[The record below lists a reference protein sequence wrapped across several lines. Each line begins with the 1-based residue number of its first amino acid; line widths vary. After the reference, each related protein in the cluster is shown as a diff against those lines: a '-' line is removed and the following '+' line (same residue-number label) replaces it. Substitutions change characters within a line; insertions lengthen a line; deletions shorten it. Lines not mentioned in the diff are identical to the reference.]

1 MAPTAV
7 VDPLWSS
14 SELRKDASNLS
25 AKSQSPV
32 AVQHVETDDSSLQ
45 TIDELLRS
53 RATAYPH
60 IPIVSYPSSA
70 VEYVDYTFQQLDV
83 FAYRVAKHF
92 ETSVPTRTSSSTKR
106 SVVAM
111 MGPSNLEYLVT
122 MMALIKAGHTI
133 LFLSTRISAVAVESL
148 ITSTGASYII
158 ADAKYLNTAGAV
170 KERQPDLQVLDM
182 PTRSI
187 FEFPVEVYVDTQ
199 LDKALNP
206 HVEANETVYIIHSSG
221 STGLPKPI
229 YQKQIAAL
237 SNYNVNMDM
246 KAFITLPLYHNHG
259 ICNLY
264 RAIWSRKSIHLYNA
278 DLPLTSDFLIRIM
291 QTHKFEIFYGVPY
304 ALKLMAETDEGLDLL
319 AKLRTVMYGG
329 SACPDDLG
337 DLLVDHGV
345 NLISHYGATEVG
357 QLMTSF
363 RPACDKGWNY
373 VRESDKLSPFLYWL
387 PQGPNLFEC
396 CVRQGWPAKTATNM
410 EDGSYRTKD
419 LFEPHPTIPRAWKYI
434 ARLDDTIVLVN
445 GEKFNPVVVEGK
457 IRSSRLVTEAVVF
470 GAQQPYL
477 GVLIV
482 PSPVTTGKSPA
493 EVLEIIWPVVN
504 AAQEGSDS
512 FAKLSK
518 DMIVILSHGI
528 DYPRTDKG
536 SVIRQAFYK
545 TFAKEIETAYDIS
558 SASSADARVM
568 TDEELRQHLRSLVLK
583 TLPEAEFD
591 DDTDFFGLGLDS
603 LQAIQIRAGVLK
615 SVKSANKLT
624 QNVVFDHPSISKLSA
639 YLLGTAD
646 NTNGAEANLETE
658 MKALVEM
665 YSDFTPPAPTSGQF
679 VVVTGST
686 GSLGAHIVAKLVRDP
701 TVERVYCLVRA
712 KDTESALRRTTESM
726 TLRKV
731 YHDLSLAERRKIFS
745 IPSDFSRN
753 DLGLDISVYREI
765 CSSLRAIIHSA
776 WSVNFNLKLSSFE
789 KDNLAGV
796 KNLITLCQKGTGAF
810 NFCSSV
816 SAVARHPVKDG
827 AVPELEPKPEWAQGM
842 GYAQSKSV
850 AEAICARAAER
861 AGIPVRVLRIG
872 QIVADTAHGIWNA
885 TEGVPMVI
893 QSALTVGALPRL
905 REDPSWTPV
914 DVVAQGVAE
923 ISLSDAGSAFTN
935 VTNHRT
941 FSWID
946 HLLPALQEAGLR
958 FEEVEPKE
966 WVQRLRAS
974 NPDPV
979 ANPPIKL
986 VDFFASK
993 YDKDEFAPSKQYV
1006 TETARSLSR
1015 TLNNGWQLDQEFVN
1029 KFISQFLSGAWKTPD
1044 AQPKSEPYSDKTVIV
1059 VTGPCGS
1066 GKTSIATAVA
1076 KKLGFPFVE
1085 GDSLHSKSA
1094 VDSMRDG
1101 VALADQDREPWL
1113 ARINKRVGEE
1123 LYDLGYP
1130 AAIVSCSSLKR
1141 SYRDVLRQAGDKR
1154 GERPRTIFLDLQCTA
1169 ETLMSRLSDRGGH
1182 YMKAEMVQSQV
1193 EVQERIAE
1201 SEVDVYPLD
1210 AEKDL
1215 ATSRIYRFILERQ
1228 RRRTEQSRLVDR
1240 ARRLL
1245 IGPPKPKPAPRAS
1258 RKRDAT
1264 QSRRGSIMSYLSGYG
1279 SEGRESGAR
1288 RKKLS
1293 AMAGRVYSAGAS
1305 AMTEIRESYNQTR
1318 AGQIDTEEVQKITIP
1333 GAFPDVKIVQ
1343 KGNEQMVL
1351 FPSYAKRHI
1360 KDQGRQYEKP
1370 AGPPHPAS
1378 VDMDEEEYWRQ
1389 EWARHEDEKA
1399 IVDVDV
1405 RGWIYNPHKGPMTRR
1420 NRILIGLARQL
1431 SGVPAPQAPLSSDAS
1446 PASIHQQH
1454 EEEREQMRIAQ
1465 EAQEIE
1471 RRGRAEREA
1480 AIKGGYSEPPKDQDS
1495 EDEYRTSRSV
1505 RSGSST
1511 PSIRSAPRSPNM
1523 GIRRTSTGGGMEL
1536 SEAELAVANANLM
1549 ARIAP
1554 FMTTPLV
1561 QRPITVFFYNDDQSQ
1576 SRTVTTNDSGHFVL
1590 RAPLDF
1596 VPTHVRV
1603 LANEDLSATEPV
1615 QIIEPEGIS
1624 LISDIDDTIKHSSI
1638 TTGTKEIFR
1647 NTFIRDLA
1655 DLTVD
1660 GVKEWYTALYD
1671 LGVDV
1676 HYCSNSP
1683 WQLYPVIASYFKL
1696 AGLPPGSIHLKQY
1709 SGMLQGIFEPVAER
1723 KKGTLEKIM
1732 HDFPER
1738 RFLLVG
1744 DSGEADLEVYT
1755 EIAMANPGRIVAIF
1769 IRDVTTPDRA
1779 GYFDSR
1785 FGGSNG
1791 REQGRALNRAAKPSR
1806 TDAPDNR
1813 SSRPA
1818 LPPRTRSQPE
1828 KDTGAAMG
1836 DLIDFSEDPQEVA
1849 PHESRHLEELRG
1861 SFSSDAKKTGDV
1873 ASKKAPP
1880 PRPAKPVSLKSSSAT
1895 HSSEQRNP
1903 PAPPPP
1909 RKTTPSGGSSTK
1921 PPALHP
1927 LSQMH
1932 NSSQQGLNG
1941 SQQNLSSGA
1950 SNEPRGS
1957 TSSSTSTSSRSAAPP
1972 QPPPP
1977 RRTNTSTSTNQQSPR
1992 TTGLQRRSTTNSD
2005 VENMESLPPS
2015 TYPKNSY
2022 NTGMP
2027 SDAPLSKK
2035 LDLWHRRL
2043 QRAHE
2048 TLDREG
2054 VALYTWRRGGDVVEE
2069 AVGLVRNKMKEMGI
2083 RVGEGEKRDLKDKR

>member
-7 VDPLWSS
+7 VDAPWSS
-14 SELRKDASNLS
+14 SELPKDANKLS

-32 AVQHVETDDSSLQ
+32 AAQHVEMDDSSLQ

-60 IPIVSYPSSA
+60 IPIVSYPSSGGSKAFRNKCSHKDKLKYEA
-70 VEYVDYTFQQLDV
+70 VRGRYDGSVELGIPGDDDGTHQGRPHNLVLVDAHPRGSSGIVDHEYW
-83 FAYRVAKHF
+83 
-92 ETSVPTRTSSSTKR
+92 
-106 SVVAM
+106 
-111 MGPSNLEYLVT
+111 G
-122 MMALIKAGHTI
+122 I
-133 LFLSTRISAVAVESL
+133 
-148 ITSTGASYII
+148 
-158 ADAKYLNTAGAV
+158 
-170 KERQPDLQVLDM
+170 PDLQVLDM
-182 PTRSI
+182 PIRSI

-237 SNYNVNMDM
+237 SNYSVNMDM
-246 KAFITLPLYHNHG
+246 EAFITLPLYHNHG

-264 RAIWSRKSIHLYNA
+264 RAIWSRKPIHLYNA

-291 QTHKFEIFYGVPY
+291 RAHKFEIFYGVPY
-304 ALKLMAETDEGLDLL
+304 ALKLMAEADEGLNLL
-319 AKLRTVMYGG
+319 AQLRTVMYGG

-363 RPACDKGWNY
+363 RPAGDKGWNY

-419 LFEPHPTIPRAWKYI
+419 LFELHPTIPRAWKYI

-445 GEKFNPVVVEGK
+445 GEKFNPVVAEGK

-477 GVLIV
+477 GILIV
-482 PSPVTTGKSPA
+482 PSQVTTGKSPA
-493 EVLEIIWPVVN
+493 EVLEIIWPVVD

-518 DMIVILSHGI
+518 DMVVILPHGI

-558 SASSADARVM
+558 TASSADARVM
-568 TDEELRQHLRSLVLK
+568 TDEELRQQLRNLVLK

-615 SVKSANKLT
+615 SVKTASKLT

-646 NTNGAEANLETE
+646 NTNGAEANLEAE
-658 MKALVEM
+658 MKALVER
-665 YSDFTPPAPTSGQF
+665 YSDFSQPAPTSGQF
-679 VVVTGST
+679 VLVTGST
-686 GSLGAHIVAKLVRDP
+686 GSLGAHIAAKLVRDP

-745 IPSDFSRN
+745 LPSDFSRN

-765 CSSLRAIIHSA
+765 CSSLRAVIHSA

-789 KDNLAGV
+789 KDNVAGV
-796 KNLITLCQKGTGAF
+796 KNLITLCQKGAGAF

-816 SAVARHPVKDG
+816 SAVARHPDENG
-827 AVPELEPKPEWAQGM
+827 AVPELQPKPEWAQGM

-850 AEAICARAAER
+850 AEAICARAAEW

-946 HLLPALQEAGLR
+946 HLLPALREAGLK
-958 FEEVEPKE
+958 FDEVEPRE
-966 WVQRLRAS
+966 WVRRLRAS

-1029 KFISQFLSGAWKTPD
+1029 KFISQFLLGAWKTPD
-1044 AQPKSEPYSDKTVIV
+1044 AQTKSEPSSDKTVIV

-1066 GKTSIATAVA
+1066 GKTSLATALA
-1076 KKLGFPFVE
+1076 KKLGTPFVE
-1085 GDSLHSKSA
+1085 GDSLHNKSA

-1101 VALADQDREPWL
+1101 MALADQDREPWL
-1113 ARINKRVGEE
+1113 ARINKRVEE
-1123 LYDLGYP
+1123 GLYDLGYP

-1141 SYRDVLRQAGDKR
+1141 SYRDVLRRAGDKR
-1154 GERPRTIFLDLQCTA
+1154 GEISRNIFMDLQCTA

-1210 AEKDL
+1210 AEKDI
-1215 ATSRIYRFILERQ
+1215 AAHSFQSRIYRFILERQ
-1228 RRRTEQSRLVDR
+1228 RKRTEQSRLVDR

-1264 QSRRGSIMSYLSGYG
+1264 QSKRRSIMSYLSGYG

-1431 SGVPAPQAPLSSDAS
+1431 SGVPAPQAPLGSDAS

-1511 PSIRSAPRSPNM
+1511 PSIRSATRSPNM
-1523 GIRRTSTGGGMEL
+1523 GISRTSTGGGMEL

-1647 NTFIRDLA
+1647 NTFIRNLA

-1660 GVKEWYTALYD
+1660 GVKEWYTEF
-1671 LGVDV
+1671 
-1676 HYCSNSP
+1676 P

-1755 EIAMANPGRIVAIF
+1755 EIAIANPGRIVAIF

-1785 FGGSNG
+1785 FRGSNG
-1791 REQGRALNRAAKPSR
+1791 REQGRALNRAAKPSW
-1806 TDAPDNR
+1806 TDTPDNR
-1813 SSRPA
+1813 SSRPT

-1836 DLIDFSEDPQEVA
+1836 DLIDFSEDPQELA
-1849 PHESRHLEELRG
+1849 PRDSRHLEELRD

-1895 HSSEQRNP
+1895 HNSEQRNP

-1909 RKTTPSGGSSTK
+1909 RKATPSDGNLTK
-1921 PPALHP
+1921 PPAHHP

-1941 SQQNLSSGA
+1941 SQQSLSRGA
-1950 SNEPRGS
+1950 SNEQRGS
-1957 TSSSTSTSSRSAAPP
+1957 TSSSASTSSRSAAPP
-1972 QPPPP
+1972 PPPP
-1977 RRTNTSTSTNQQSPR
+1977 RRTNTSTSSNQQSPR
-1992 TTGLQRRSTTNSD
+1992 ITGLQRRSTANSD

-2022 NTGMP
+2022 NAGMP
-2027 SDAPLSKK
+2027 SDAPLNKK

-2083 RVGEGEKRDLKDKR
+2083 KVGEGEKRDLKDKR